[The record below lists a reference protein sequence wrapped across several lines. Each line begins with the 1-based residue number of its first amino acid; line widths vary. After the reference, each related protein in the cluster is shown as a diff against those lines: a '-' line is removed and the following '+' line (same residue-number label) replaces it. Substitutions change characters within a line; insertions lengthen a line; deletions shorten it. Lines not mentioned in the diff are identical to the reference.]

1 MTVLD
6 DLLNDVRS
14 QIEPELANLQEARA
28 RLALV
33 RDHAYTF
40 YGALR
45 TYRSGSL
52 AVHSM
57 NNPVTD
63 GDGGVVLNRNYYP
76 GLGPEGTQEEE
87 PGDVVADLCAHLGP
101 LIRQTYPDA
110 QVHTSKR
117 GPKILFQSP
126 SADGS
131 DPTVDMV
138 LALTRKEGEGIWI
151 PNLDKDDWDASH
163 PEEHVELFNDSAP
176 AFRSTRRKITRL
188 AKAWNKQYSVQGASS
203 FEVSVWAWEF
213 VETGMG
219 MAKGLWTLF
228 DKAATRLED
237 GDPTPDPAGVSD
249 DLRLLISAK
258 TMALRLRKAATNM
271 RTALDSDDE
280 DDIRAAISAVF
291 PDYIDAPET
300 SALSASINA
309 LKKTAPVAAPALGI
323 GVAATTAGASASRAY
338 GGERRR

>member
-1 MTVLD
+1 MTTLD

-14 QIEPELANLQEARA
+14 QIEAELANLKEARA

-33 RDHAYTF
+33 RDHALTF

-63 GDGGVVLNRNYYP
+63 GDGGVVLNRNFYP
-76 GLGPEGTQEEE
+76 GLGPEGTKEKE

-117 GPKILFQSP
+117 GPKILFHSP

-151 PNLDKDDWDASH
+151 PNLDEDNWDASH
-163 PEEHVELFNDSAP
+163 PEQHVELFNDSAP

-228 DKAATRLED
+228 DQAATRLED

-249 DLRLLISAK
+249 DLRLLIKAE
-258 TMALRLRKAATNM
+258 TMAPRLRKAATNM

-280 DDIRAAISAVF
+280 DEIRAAVSRVF
-291 PDYIDAPET
+291 WKYIDAPET
-300 SALSASINA
+300 ASLAASVSALKLA
-309 LKKTAPVAAPALGI
+309 TPVAATALGI
-323 GVAATTAGASASRAY
+323 GVTATTAAASVSRAY
-338 GGERRR
+338 GGDASR